1 MLHIQN
7 NWTCFETGQI
17 RPPPPSPLN
26 ANLYCEPDYCI
37 KMSEGHVHKNNRCCT
52 RTIMSTDRQHNRI
65 TKRLQLFKKG

>member
-7 NWTCFETGQI
+7 IWTCFETGQI
-17 RPPPPSPLN
+17 RPPPPLN

-37 KMSEGHVHKNNRCCT
+37 KMSEGHVHKNNRCT
-52 RTIMSTDRQHNRI
+52 RTIMSTNRQHNRI